1 MNCFRGDSMGFLVCE
16 NCGSFYEL
24 KKDDSPYKLAKCSCG
39 GKLRYS
45 ESLYGDSSKS
55 LKKSWNDQSKSVK
68 IIIILLNLTSI
79 FLISLLFIAVAF
91 PHYDGS
97 EFSFDYPSGWIID
110 SSFPD
115 MVTGTKG
122 PENKFSILKVYDHQ
136 IYYLMV
142 ASLS

>member
-1 MNCFRGDSMGFLVCE
+1 MGFLVCE